1 MNIPNNSIYEN
12 IGSELYSNSSSIGD
26 ISDYNPFVFEF
37 ISTPEYVLFTC
48 TFDRNFENKISDTTV
63 LLPIDFSNNNIK
75 SMIEIKTINKDL
87 YNIYESNII
96 YNQLVNKQAL
106 GEIHFDA
113 TYSKP
118 GKYGSIEC
126 YTVSNATGM
135 FEGITK
141 VIKDFT
147 QPIVTLYFV
156 KSLDYF

>member
-12 IGSELYSNSSSIGD
+12 IGSELYNKSSSIGD

-37 ISTPEYVLFTC
+37 IGTPEYVLFTC
-48 TFDRNFENKISDTTV
+48 TFDKTFENKISDTTV
-63 LLPIDFSNNNIK
+63 LLPIDFSNKYIK

-87 YNIYESNII
+87 QNIYESNII

-113 TYSKP
+113 TYPKP
-118 GKYGSIEC
+118 SKYGSIEC
-126 YTVSNATGM
+126 YNVVKTTGM